1 MRARHPLLREVYSP
15 SYSSSSS
22 FMARG
27 GTEYWSKGKV
37 RIAPL
42 CPYPTSAPVG
52 LLNSVSSRTED
63 EDDDE
68 YSLRDEALSSGARH
82 VGDGAKSGERSAWSA
97 RLLQIE
103 RNTLKRDPRTTGST
117 YILIN
122 FVELYSFST
131 GVHSGPV

>member
-1 MRARHPLLREVYSP
+1 
-15 SYSSSSS
+15 
-22 FMARG
+22 MARG
-27 GTEYWSKGKV
+27 VTEYWSKGSV
-37 RIAPL
+37 GIAPL

-52 LLNSVSSRTED
+52 LLNSVSNKTED
-63 EDDDE
+63 QDDDE
-68 YSLRDEALSSGARH
+68 YSLPDEALSSGARQ

-103 RNTLKRDPRTTGST
+103 RNTLKRAPRTTGST